1 MTRQYHAIPV
11 LMYVPV
17 VIYPDPV
24 DAYDM
29 IRTLMNAEN
38 KEFTVLFA
46 EDYRDGMVELDPLET
61 DFSGSI
67 SKNCTFF

>member
-1 MTRQYHAIPV
+1 MTRKYHAIPV

-17 VIYPDPV
+17 DIYPDSA

-29 IRTLMNAEN
+29 ILTLMNAEN
-38 KEFTVLFA
+38 REFAVLFA

-61 DFSGSI
+61 EFSGQI
-67 SKNCTFF
+67 SKDCNRI